1 MEGLNLKVLGTFI
14 TEWDEGK
21 ATCKE
26 LLATKES
33 AEMYAERLAEL
44 ADSLGFDGWLVRFFV
59 AISLFVFDVYH
70 SITLQ
75 ILLLAD

>member
-1 MEGLNLKVLGTFI
+1 MFGFVKGMILFSCVLLKFKVLGTFI

-33 AEMYAERLAEL
+33 AQMYADRLAEL
-44 ADSLGFDGWLVRFFV
+44 AAALGFDGWLVRFF
-59 AISLFVFDVYH
+59 
-70 SITLQ
+70 
-75 ILLLAD
+75 LL

>member
-1 MEGLNLKVLGTFI
+1 MESLNLKVLGTFI

-33 AEMYAERLAEL
+33 AQMYAERLAEL
-44 ADSLGFDGWLVRFFV
+44 AAALGFDGWLVSSFFFFL
-59 AISLFVFDVYH
+59 I
-70 SITLQ
+70 
-75 ILLLAD
+75 